1 MRISY
6 DLANLDCLS
15 SLPGESKCGR
25 MDSASSPGPDNPV
38 TKIPQKRPRPVL
50 SCLEC
55 RRKKLKCSR
64 TLPCIQC
71 TKASRATHCSY
82 NEYPSDI
89 ASSEAAQDISHTEEG
104 GRARKIVRGR
114 VSEQRKKNES
124 LSPGSNTNLTSL
136 PKLGIIE
143 DLQKRVEK
151 LENQL
156 KGHGIT
162 MNHLRDDGSD
172 DEYRAKRYNV
182 SSRGIIHLKDS
193 TTRYHGQNQKVAL
206 LIHVGLH

>member
-1 MRISY
+1 
-6 DLANLDCLS
+6 
-15 SLPGESKCGR
+15 
-25 MDSASSPGPDNPV
+25 MDSVSSPSPANPI

-71 TKASRATHCSY
+71 TKASRSTHCSY
-82 NEYPSDI
+82 NEYPSHI
-89 ASSEAAQDISHTEEG
+89 ASSAAAQDISQVEEG
-104 GRARKIVRGR
+104 DRARKTVRGR
-114 VSEQRKKNES
+114 VSEQRKRTKS
-124 LSPGSNTNLTSL
+124 LSPGSNTNPTSS
-136 PKLGIIE
+136 PRLGVIE
-143 DLQKRVEK
+143 DLQNRVEK

-156 KGHGIT
+156 KGHATNI
-162 MNHLRDDGSD
+162 NHVWDDGSD

-182 SSRGIIHLKDS
+182 SSRGIIRLKDS

-206 LIHVGLH
+206 LIHVCLHRTHYKLRANSNSSKRRELS

>member
-1 MRISY
+1 
-6 DLANLDCLS
+6 
-15 SLPGESKCGR
+15 
-25 MDSASSPGPDNPV
+25 MDSASSLDSASPV
-38 TKIPQKRPRPVL
+38 AKIPQKRPRPVL

-82 NEYPSDI
+82 NEYPSGI
-89 ASSEAAQDISHTEEG
+89 TPSEAAQDISHTEG
-104 GRARKIVRGR
+104 GRVRKIVRGT
-114 VSEQRKKNES
+114 VSEQRQNPEC
-124 LSPGSNTNLTSL
+124 LSPGPNTNLTSA

-143 DLQKRVEK
+143 DLQNRVEK

-156 KGHGIT
+156 KGHATT
-162 MNHLRDDGSD
+162 MNHLRGDGSD

-193 TTRYHGQNQKVAL
+193 STRYHGQNQKAAL
-206 LIHVGLH
+206 LIHVCLR

>member
-1 MRISY
+1 
-6 DLANLDCLS
+6 
-15 SLPGESKCGR
+15 
-25 MDSASSPGPDNPV
+25 MDSVYSPSPANPI

-82 NEYPSDI
+82 NEYPSVI
-89 ASSEAAQDISHTEEG
+89 ASSETAQDIPHAEDG
-104 GRARKIVRGR
+104 GRARKIVRSSVLG
-114 VSEQRKKNES
+114 QRKETTS
-124 LSPGSNTNLTSL
+124 LSPRSNTNLTSL
-136 PKLGIIE
+136 SKLGIIE
-143 DLQKRVEK
+143 DLQSRVER

-156 KGHGIT
+156 KGRAT
-162 MNHLRDDGSD
+162 SMNHLRDDGFD
-172 DEYRAKRYNV
+172 DEYRAKHYNV
-182 SSRGIIHLKDS
+182 RSRGIIHLKDS

-206 LIHVGLH
+206 LIHVGLL

>member
-1 MRISY
+1 MDSV
-6 DLANLDCLS
+6 
-15 SLPGESKCGR
+15 SLP
-25 MDSASSPGPDNPV
+25 SPANPI

-71 TKASRATHCSY
+71 TKASHATHCSY
-82 NEYPSDI
+82 NEYPSGI
-89 ASSEAAQDISHTEEG
+89 ASSGAAQDVSHAEDG

-114 VSEQRKKNES
+114 VLEQRKETTS
-124 LSPGSNTNLTSL
+124 LSPGSNTYLTSL

-143 DLQKRVEK
+143 DLQSRVEK

-156 KGHGIT
+156 KGRATG

-206 LIHVGLH
+206 LIHVSLHWKHSKLRADSNSSKRRELS

>member
-1 MRISY
+1 
-6 DLANLDCLS
+6 
-15 SLPGESKCGR
+15 
-25 MDSASSPGPDNPV
+25 MDSVSSPGPANPI

-71 TKASRATHCSY
+71 TKASRATYCSY

-89 ASSEAAQDISHTEEG
+89 ASPEATQDVSHAEDG
-104 GRARKIVRGR
+104 SRARKIVRSR
-114 VSEQRKKNES
+114 VLEQCKETTS
-124 LSPGSNTNLTSL
+124 LSPGSNTSLTSL

-143 DLQKRVEK
+143 DLRNRVEK

-156 KGHGIT
+156 KGRAT
-162 MNHLRDDGSD
+162 SMNHLQDDGSD
-172 DEYRAKRYNV
+172 DGYRAKRYNV